1 MNSDFLTLKI
11 FSLPISLN
19 ETSDQLQKNFLKKM
33 VINLSYGRRAYFVV
47 GPSFWNDLPADL
59 RFEDDLTCFK
69 SSLKTHL
76 FTLFTKNPDSY
87 IY

>member
-1 MNSDFLTLKI
+1 MDMT
-11 FSLPISLN
+11 
-19 ETSDQLQKNFLKKM
+19 
-33 VINLSYGRRAYFVV
+33 YGRCAYFVV
-47 GPSFWNDLPADL
+47 GPSFWNDLPVDL

-87 IY
+87 IF

>member
-1 MNSDFLTLKI
+1 MKNLLSPYQPERNLRSAAKGLLEENGYK
-11 FSLPISLN
+11 L
-19 ETSDQLQKNFLKKM
+19 ET
-33 VINLSYGRRAYFVV
+33 YGRRAYFVV
-47 GPSFWNDLPADL
+47 GPSFWNDLPVDL

-76 FTLFTKNPDSY
+76 FTLFTKNPDSF